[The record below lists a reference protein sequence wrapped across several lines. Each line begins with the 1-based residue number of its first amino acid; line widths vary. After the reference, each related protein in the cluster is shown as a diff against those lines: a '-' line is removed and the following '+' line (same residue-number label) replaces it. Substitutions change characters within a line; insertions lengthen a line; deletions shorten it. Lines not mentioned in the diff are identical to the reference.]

1 MDARGN
7 RGSAF
12 SVVLAAVIVCVASLA
27 GCVGTAQPEVHPSGV
42 DTSAPNTGT
51 TGPAPDTQSQAVS
64 VELAQLPIGGN
75 TTQDQTTF
83 ADTCVTINW
92 IVQQDAAK
100 IPSGVQIT
108 ITGANFS
115 TDVYAVADQGCAD
128 DHPPCIGFV
137 FDAGH
142 QACNLAIAPTGSQD
156 ATGTE
161 PAVSIGGKVTCVDG
175 QSADC
180 VAFLSAVANE
190 QSLSIPLD
198 PPPSNQGAAP
208 GRPDRRG
215 AVA

>member
-1 MDARGN
+1 MNARGF

-27 GCVGTAQPEVHPSGV
+27 GCVGTAQREVQPGGV

-51 TGPAPDTQSQAVS
+51 TAPEPDTQSQAVS

-100 IPSGVQIT
+100 IPSDVQIA
-108 ITGANFS
+108 ISGASFS
-115 TDVYAVADQGCAD
+115 TDEYAVADQGCAD

-137 FDAGH
+137 FDVDH
-142 QACNLAIAPTGSQD
+142 QACNLAIA
-156 ATGTE
+156 ATGAEGSADTE
-161 PAVSIGGKVTCVDG
+161 PAVSLSGNVICLEGETTGCT
-175 QSADC
+175 
-180 VAFLSAVANE
+180 AFLSAVAE
-190 QSLSIPLD
+190 EESLSIPLD
-198 PPPSNQGAAP
+198 PPPTTQGAGRGGTERP
-208 GRPDRRG
+208 G
-215 AVA
+215 ALA